1 MCAALLTGCALGG
14 GSGARPSICTDA
26 IQHAARSMAPT
37 AAARSHLSVLYTPAM
52 TDMKAESSI
61 SLATSAYRLACW
73 FKAGRGR
80 LWPIWL
86 WHSSA

>member
-1 MCAALLTGCALGG
+1 
-14 GSGARPSICTDA
+14 
-26 IQHAARSMAPT
+26 
-37 AAARSHLSVLYTPAM
+37 M

>member
-1 MCAALLTGCALGG
+1 MRHGVCLRG

-26 IQHAARSMAPT
+26 IQHAARITAPT
-37 AAARSHLSVLYTPAM
+37 EAARSHLSVLCTPAM

-61 SLATSAYRLACW
+61 SLATSAYRLAWW
-73 FKAGRGR
+73 FKAGGGR
-80 LWPIWL
+80 LWPIRL